1 MTAPEPTGTPADLP
15 PLVETI
21 RRFEGIPAE
30 LVRLTTHEAAAAL
43 GLQAKTLEGWRVA
56 GRGPAF
62 CKIGRA
68 VTYRLAD
75 LLSFMEGARYTTTRE
90 AKTARRLGRA
100 AA

>member
-1 MTAPEPTGTPADLP
+1 MIAPRTPGTPADLP
-15 PLVETI
+15 PLVETL
-21 RRFEGIPAE
+21 RRFEGIPTE
-30 LVRLTTHEAAAAL
+30 LVRLTTHEAATTL

-56 GRGPAF
+56 GKGPAF

-68 VTYRLAD
+68 VTYRLSD
-75 LLSFMEGARYTTTRE
+75 LLTFLELARFTTTRE

>member
-1 MTAPEPTGTPADLP
+1 MIAPDTPGTPAETP

-30 LVRLTTHEAAAAL
+30 LVRLTTQEAAAAL

-56 GRGPAF
+56 GKGPAF

-68 VTYRLAD
+68 VTYRLVD
-75 LLSFMEGARYTTTRE
+75 LLAFIEGARYGNTRE
-90 AKTARRLGRA
+90 AKTARRMGRA